1 MSTKAKVSADQLLE
15 AASQL
20 NPGELEQFVTQ
31 VIALQARRRAPSV
44 TKTETELLM
53 KINNGLPTDV
63 RARYW
68 VLIGKRQEESLT
80 EEEYEELLRLSD
92 QTEQLQVER
101 LEALIELAQLRGT
114 TLDALMDS
122 LGIKA
127 PPVQ

>member
-1 MSTKAKVSADQLLE
+1 MATKAKVSADQLLE

-20 NPGELEQFVTQ
+20 NPKELEQFVSQ
-31 VIALQARRRAPSV
+31 VIALQARRRVPSPS
-44 TKTETELLM
+44 KTETELLM
-53 KINNGLPTDV
+53 KINNGLPADV
-63 RARYW
+63 RARYR
-68 VLIGKRQEESLT
+68 VLIKKRQEESLS
-80 EEEYEELLRLSD
+80 EEEYEELIRLSD
-92 QTEQLQVER
+92 QTEWLQVER